1 MSKYPERI
9 VKDNLYL
16 KVIEYDKSMGE
27 HGMCEQI
34 IERLKGK
41 SLDEQIEYFGVLEE
55 TSISK
60 YSYGDLD
67 SSKAFELTKSLW
79 ESYDV
84 SGIIVDNGVI
94 VALLTD
100 MWDKSEGPLFYGKS
114 NCTYSVI
121 DEDGTGRDERED
133 YVRFIVKE

>member
-16 KVIEYDKSMGE
+16 KVVEYDKSMGE
-27 HGMCEQI
+27 HGMRGEI

-41 SLDEQIEYFGVLEE
+41 SLDEQIEYFGVIEE

-67 SSKAFELTKSLW
+67 SSKAFRKFKS
-79 ESYDV
+79 
-84 SGIIVDNGVI
+84 
-94 VALLTD
+94 
-100 MWDKSEGPLFYGKS
+100 P
-114 NCTYSVI
+114 
-121 DEDGTGRDERED
+121 
-133 YVRFIVKE
+133 

>member
-16 KVIEYDKSMGE
+16 KVIEYDKSMGD
-27 HGMCEQI
+27 HGMPDEI

-41 SLDEQIEYFGVLEE
+41 SLDEQIEYFGVIEE
-55 TSISK
+55 TNISK
-60 YSYGDLD
+60 FSYGDLD
-67 SSKAFELTKSLW
+67 SSKAFELAKTLW

-84 SGIIVDNGVI
+84 NGIIVDNGVI

-100 MWDKSEGPLFYGKS
+100 LWDKSEGPLFYGKT

-121 DEDGTGRDERED
+121 DEDGTGRDERDD

>member
-16 KVIEYDKSMGE
+16 KVVEYDKSMGE
-27 HGMCEQI
+27 HGMRGEI

-41 SLDEQIEYFGVLEE
+41 SLEDQIEYFGVIEE

-67 SSKAFELTKSLW
+67 GSRAFELSKSLW
-79 ESYDV
+79 ESSDIH
-84 SGIIVDNGVI
+84 GIIVDNGVI
-94 VALLTD
+94 VGLLSVI
-100 MWDKSEGPLFYGKS
+100 WDNSEGPLFYGKT